1 MIDFSTLKGL
11 TIPEGNV
18 TQIADASGSVLW
30 SAVEKVTV
38 NIKTSGM
45 FITGSIPASVT
56 INGVSYNSATTVDV
70 PKGSVIVCSAPW
82 VTLYNSTNRSGGE
95 VKLNGTIVAPW
106 VVGVNPTIY
115 EYTVNGDIEI
125 MFSYANVPTGAGYSN
140 TRTGTN
146 ISITE
151 L

>member
-1 MIDFSTLKGL
+1 MINFSTLKGL

-18 TQIADASGSVLW
+18 TQIADASGAVLW

-38 NIKTSGM
+38 TITTSGM
-45 FITGSIPASVT
+45 FLTGSTPGSVT
-56 INGVSYNSATTVDV
+56 INGVSYTAATTVEV
-70 PKGSVIVCSAPW
+70 PAGSVIVCSAPW
-82 VTLYNSTNRSGGE
+82 VTMYNSTNRAGGS
-95 VKLNGTIVAPW
+95 VSVNGTTVARL

-115 EYTVNGDIEI
+115 EYTVNSDVKITFG
-125 MFSYANVPTGAGYSN
+125 YTNVPTGSGYTN
-140 TRTGTN
+140 TRTGTA